1 MCFVWFRFDLKVI
14 CWGCLICIDFTRF
27 PSYGRC
33 QRVGSCDTVV
43 RSLRGHGTQLFIVV
57 VTHFNQSRVCSSRKF
72 ARGLSPAMR
81 SGLAASR
88 GLRSCVPPRA
98 LLGVAPRSRWP
109 AGIAASSRG
118 VAKPLAC
125 SRVLQKCAHIHASFA
140 SFGNVWHMAH
150 HPARTARV
158 CWPARQLVR
167 AGPHARAQEGVR
179 GRVRRPGQGSL
190 VRMW

>member
-1 MCFVWFRFDLKVI
+1 MYRFHRVSLLWPVPK
-14 CWGCLICIDFTRF
+14 
-27 PSYGRC
+27 GR
-33 QRVGSCDTVV
+33 V
-43 RSLRGHGTQLFIVV
+43 LRHRRALASWTWDAAFN
-57 VTHFNQSRVCSSRKF
+57 HFNQSRVCSSRKF

-125 SRVLQKCAHIHASFA
+125 SRVLQKCAHIHASLA

-150 HPARTARV
+150 HPARTAWV
-158 CWPARQLVR
+158 CWPARNWCVLARMFARKR
-167 AGPHARAQEGVR
+167 AVAVACAGLARDRWCAHGEKKPLLHGKGGGFFLR
-179 GRVRRPGQGSL
+179 ICS
-190 VRMW
+190 

>member
-1 MCFVWFRFDLKVI
+1 MYRFHQVSLLWPVPKGRVFRHRRALASWTWDAAF
-14 CWGCLICIDFTRF
+14 
-27 PSYGRC
+27 
-33 QRVGSCDTVV
+33 
-43 RSLRGHGTQLFIVV
+43 
-57 VTHFNQSRVCSSRKF
+57 THFDQSRVCSSRKF

-109 AGIAASSRG
+109 AGIAAGSRG

-125 SRVLQKCAHIHASFA
+125 SIVLQKCAHIHASFA

-150 HPARTARV
+150 HPARTALV
-158 CWPARQLVR
+158 CWPARNWCVLARMLARKR
-167 AGPHARAQEGVR
+167 AVAVACAGLARDRWCACGEKKPLLHGKGGGFLHHV
-179 GRVRRPGQGSL
+179 GR
-190 VRMW
+190 